1 MIELALV
8 SSLIHPNLFG
18 AAWVVLAL
26 ACLMCLV
33 GWRGVTG
40 GPLKIW
46 LIAFGPLLL
55 IYGASAISNGLG
67 IGRVEALELVL
78 GGMLFAVGF
87 HATARIASGAD
98 TGALHA
104 MNSAI
109 SPAGNHTK
117 VLRFLRIDRDNL
129 RRGLVIALVCSL
141 LVALYEMVID
151 GERRAGMVFQ
161 PINFGIGIGSALLML
176 VLLAQEKRALFFI
189 GCLAGGVALLL
200 TGSRGPILFF
210 VVSLA
215 IGLVLQRSKS
225 KSPAFENKSQKL
237 LWASLA
243 IGFVVLGV
251 VVSQQRL
258 HVEAVTGEPSSHG
271 IRWELIRLSLAQIV
285 QTPWF
290 GIGADQ
296 AGKFFSQFPP
306 PIGYLNHAHITVL
319 NLALELGIFGAAAWI
334 WAFGALIW
342 FFVGQRAVSPAG
354 IWQAGIAITVFI
366 FLCSMTQDIMSHSY
380 TRKLMALAMMLMVVM
395 CSSNKKST
403 S

>member
-26 ACLMCLV
+26 ACLTCLA

-46 LIAFGPLLL
+46 LFAFGPLLL
-55 IYGASAISNGLG
+55 IYGASAISNGLS

-87 HATARIASGAD
+87 
-98 TGALHA
+98 
-104 MNSAI
+104 AI
-109 SPAGNHTK
+109 VSTTDQT
-117 VLRFLRIDRDNL
+117 RRFQFLRIDRDSL
-129 RRGLVIALVCSL
+129 CRGLVIALVCSL

-176 VLLAQEKRALFFI
+176 VLLAQKREVLFFI

-215 IGLVLQRSKS
+215 IGLVLQRSKAN
-225 KSPAFENKSQKL
+225 SPTFENKSQKL

-251 VVSQQRL
+251 VISQQRL

-271 IRWELIRLSLAQIV
+271 IRWELIRLSLAQIA

-319 NLALELGIFGAAAWI
+319 NLALELGIFGAAAWV

-342 FFVGQRAVSPAG
+342 FFVGQRAVSLAG